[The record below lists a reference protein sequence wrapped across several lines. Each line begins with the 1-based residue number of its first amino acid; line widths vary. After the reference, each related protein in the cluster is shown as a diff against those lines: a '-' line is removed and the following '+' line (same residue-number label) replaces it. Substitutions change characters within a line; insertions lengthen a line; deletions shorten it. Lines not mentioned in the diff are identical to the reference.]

1 VSPKRLDI
9 NARLAESTLRL
20 LAQTSWS
27 DLTLAAVARSA
38 KVPLATLRAHARSK
52 PALIGLILEHTGDR
66 AAVRYKKDRDAA
78 SPRDRIFDAALTWIE
93 VLGPSKA
100 AVKSLY
106 DGLKRDPLALI
117 EARRALLAHAEWL
130 LALAEA
136 DTGRVVMAKAAA
148 LSVMLARAM
157 SVWFDDD
164 KQLTQTMARLDQD
177 LRRSQWLL

>member
-1 VSPKRLDI
+1 MSPKTLDVE
-9 NARLAESTLRL
+9 ARLADSALRL
-20 LAQTSWS
+20 LARTSWS

-38 KVPLATLRAHARSK
+38 KVPLASLRAHAPSK
-52 PALIGLILEHTGDR
+52 PALIGLILLHTGDR

-78 SPRDRIFDAALTWIE
+78 SPRDRIFDVVLTWLE
-93 VLGPSKA
+93 VLGSRKA

-106 DGLKRDPLALI
+106 DGMKRDPLALVD
-117 EARRALLAHAEWL
+117 ARRELLAHAQWL

-136 DTGRVVMAKAAA
+136 DTGRLGPVKAAA
-148 LSVMLARAM
+148 LCVVLARAI

-164 KQLTQTMARLDQD
+164 KQLTKTMARLDQD